1 MHFNLSMLKLII
13 MTLAVLS
20 LSSCARLKDAFKKSA
35 TSPHVWRPIAV
46 ASVVA
51 LSGQDAKISSWGRKE
66 TPLFASQD
74 RAEKRSDQLG
84 DVLEIQGY
92 GSWLVLDLKE
102 KGLQHKSKQFLA
114 METGVR
120 SSYWTTYAAKRATRR
135 DRPQSQDKLSLPSGH
150 ATAGGAWRNVTAHHL
165 GNRAWPLNDL
175 NTGIASLK
183 SWARVEAGK
192 HYPTDVLVGYAL
204 GSFFTELT
212 HQLWM
217 SPGSAHSITFL
228 PTSHSLMVTVSY

>member
-1 MHFNLSMLKLII
+1 
-13 MTLAVLS
+13 MTLAVCS
-20 LSSCARLKDAFKKSA
+20 LVSCARLKDALKNSA
-35 TSPHVWRPIAV
+35 TSPHVWRPLAA

-51 LSGQDAKISSWGRKE
+51 LSGQDAKIASWGRQT

-92 GSWLVLDLKE
+92 GSWLLLDWKE
-102 KGLQHKSKQFLA
+102 KGVTQKSKQFLA

-120 SSYWTTYAAKRATRR
+120 TSYWTTYATKRATRR

-150 ATAGGAWRNVTAHHL
+150 ATAGGAWRNVVAHHL
-165 GNRAWPLNDL
+165 DGRAKLMDHV
-175 NTGIASLK
+175 NTGVASLK

-192 HYPTDVLVGYAL
+192 HYPTDVLVGYAI
-204 GSFFTELT
+204 GSFFTELS
-212 HQLWM
+212 HLLWM
-217 SPGSAHSITFL
+217 DTQSERHLSFL
-228 PTSHSLMVTVSY
+228 PTTRSLIVTYHY